1 MSAGPGTGVASACP
15 QCGAPLRFG
24 GAQSLAACC
33 AYCRAAV
40 LRTGADLSLA
50 GKVPDLVAVDTRLS
64 LGATGRAGGEPF
76 TVLGRLQLSRGDATW
91 NEWYAAFA
99 RGVGWLAEAQGRL
112 YLTRDIADAGGLP
125 PVTALSPG
133 GPLEVPALGRFTVD
147 EVGAATL
154 VSFEGELP
162 LRPELGA
169 TYRYADASDG
179 SGAFLTLDYGTGE
192 TDPDLFAGRELAW
205 SEVSL
210 PGGAAPAVAG
220 REAATALA
228 CPNCGAPVAL
238 ARPAEAKAAT
248 CPACRA
254 LLDVK
259 QGALR
264 LVEVLEGRSQPPVP
278 LGAKGR
284 VRGEEVQVLGWLRR
298 ASRSDGETFEWD
310 ELLLHGANG
319 YRWLSVYAGHW
330 LWLRPLPAG
339 EVDDL
344 GAAAVYRGV
353 SHRLFQSTTAK
364 VLELQGEFYWELR
377 AGDLAD
383 TRDYVAPPSL
393 LSSERTRGDGGAEE
407 LAWTVGEYLSG
418 DELWEGLG
426 LSGVPPR
433 ATGIAPAQPNPWSRR
448 AAAAWRVG
456 GVALGLFFALAVA
469 LFVAA
474 RREPVLTLDAPLEA
488 GRVTISE
495 PFELTGGPQALEIEA
510 VAAVDQAWVGL
521 DLALIHEESG
531 EAETL
536 GVELSRFSGVDA
548 DGAWSEG
555 SNRGS
560 GTIGGVKDGRYVLR
574 VEPEI
579 EAQWAPRLGPTAL
592 VRVTRGVFLWTP
604 ALLTLVALLAWP
616 LAASWRAAAFEGARW
631 AESDPHGGNGWDGS
645 GGDATGGGDEDEE
658 DDA

>member
-1 MSAGPGTGVASACP
+1 MTAPSGTGVASACP

-50 GKVPDLVAVDTRLS
+50 GKVPDLVAVDTRLA

-112 YLTRDIADAGGLP
+112 YLTRDIADADGLP

-133 GPLEVPALGRFTVD
+133 GALEVPALGRFKVD
-147 EVGAATL
+147 EVGQAAL

-162 LRPELGA
+162 FRPELGA

-192 TDPDLFAGRELAW
+192 ADPDLFAGRELAW

-238 ARPAEAKAAT
+238 TRPAEAKAAT

-254 LLDVK
+254 LLDVRK
-259 QGALR
+259 GALR
-264 LVEVLEGRSQPPVP
+264 LVEVLEGRSQPPIP
-278 LGAKGR
+278 LGARGAL
-284 VRGEEVQVLGWLRR
+284 RGEEVQVLGWLRR
-298 ASRSDGETFEWD
+298 ASRSEGETFEWD

-330 LWLRPLPAG
+330 LWLRPVAAG

-344 GAAAVYRGV
+344 GSAATYRGV
-353 SHRLFQSTTAK
+353 NHRLFQSTTAK
-364 VLELQGEFYWELR
+364 VVELQGEFYWELR

-383 TRDYVAPPSL
+383 TRDYVAPPRL
-393 LSSERTRGDGGAEE
+393 LSSERTTGDASAEIAWTAGEYVRGAEI
-407 LAWTVGEYLSG
+407 WQ
-418 DELWEGLG
+418 GLG
-426 LSGVPPR
+426 LSGAPPR
-433 ATGIAPAQPNPWSRR
+433 ALGVAPAQPNPWAPRAR
-448 AAAAWRVG
+448 AAWSVA
-456 GVALGLFFALAVA
+456 GVALALLLALGVA
-469 LFVAA
+469 LLAST
-474 RREPVLTLDAPLEA
+474 RSEPVLTLEAPLKA
-488 GRVTISE
+488 GQVTISE
-495 PFELTGGPQALEIEA
+495 PFELAGGPQALEIEA

-521 DLALIHEESG
+521 DLALIDEDSG

-536 GVELSRFSGVDA
+536 GIELSRFSGVDE
-548 DGAWSEG
+548 DGSWSEG
-555 SNRGS
+555 SNRGT
-560 GTIGGVKDGRYVLR
+560 GVVGAVKDGRYVLR
-574 VEPEI
+574 VEPEV
-579 EAQWAPRLGPTAL
+579 EAQWAPRLGPTAQIH
-592 VRVTRGVFLWTP
+592 VSRGRFLWTP
-604 ALLTLVALLAWP
+604 PLLALIAILAWP
-616 LAASWRAAAFEGARW
+616 LVASWAAASFERARW
-631 AESDPHGGNGWDGS
+631 AESDPHGGDGWDGA
-645 GGDATGGGDEDEE
+645 GAGGDEDDEE